1 MSDDTTTS
9 SGGPEHDAWLR
20 EALRH
25 APDATAAPPISL
37 REAIL
42 AEARA
47 ATRAVP
53 RNAPTISLTDR
64 FAAFWSWLARP
75 PIAAGF
81 ASVMAATLVGLM
93 WWDRPMDEA
102 MPQASAPVVVAAAP
116 KAEAD
121 PQSPVSAAPAP
132 LAGPATTAQSTTT
145 PAATPSVP
153 AAATDRAQRRAVAPL
168 QAAPAERVAALPAKT
183 VADALREES
192 KDAAKTQSNA
202 APAAPAAQAPPAG
215 PSPFPMR
222 DLRDNDARA
231 MPGRAESTALAKK
244 AEKSDAE
251 EKKEVAASENR
262 LAAAAPATVG
272 AAPTGALGRSTG
284 ASTDA
289 SAIGRFAAQA
299 QPAPALRQRAAEAP
313 TTVRPMAPLM
323 VALASETARW
333 SRPNTNGES
342 TAIDGAVQAWL
353 ARVDSAATQWQ
364 PLLDRFSRLDGAL
377 ASAPETN
384 TLLLN
389 RDGRSSAIVRIENAG
404 VLFEARPGQAWFAPL
419 SPEVVARLRATLPAT
434 TR

>member
-47 ATRAVP
+47 ATQAVP

-183 VADALREES
+183 VAVAAALREES

-202 APAAPAAQAPPAG
+202 APAAPAAQAPPAA

-231 MPGRAESTALAKK
+231 VPGRAEPTALAKK

-272 AAPTGALGRSTG
+272 AAPTGALGRSID

-289 SAIGRFAAQA
+289 GATGRFAAQT
-299 QPAPALRQRAAEAP
+299 QPAAAIRQRAAEA
-313 TTVRPMAPLM
+313 TAATRPMAPLLA
-323 VALASETARW
+323 ALTSETGRW
-333 SRPNTNGES
+333 SRPGPTGGS
-342 TAIDGAVQAWL
+342 AAVDGVVQAWL
-353 ARVDSAATQWQ
+353 ARVDAAATQWQ
-364 PLLDRFSRLDGAL
+364 PLVDRASRLDGAL
-377 ASAPETN
+377 ASTAEASTV
-384 TLLLN
+384 LL
-389 RDGRSSAIVRIENAG
+389 
-404 VLFEARPGQAWFAPL
+404 
-419 SPEVVARLRATLPAT
+419 
-434 TR
+434 